1 MDDLSKLPAG
11 KLETMLTNLEA
22 ERKRRIEAKIAA
34 GEAVRI
40 SAHILPDEK
49 PNSAHSHSILRSMGG
64 PSFLIS

>member
-49 PNSAHSHSILRSMGG
+49 LARTRTASSARWAGRL
-64 PSFLIS
+64 F